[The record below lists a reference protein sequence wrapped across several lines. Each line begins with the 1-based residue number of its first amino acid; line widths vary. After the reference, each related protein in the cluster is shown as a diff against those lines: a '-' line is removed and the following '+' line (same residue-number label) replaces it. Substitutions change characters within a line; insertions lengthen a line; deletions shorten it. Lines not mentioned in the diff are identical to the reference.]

1 MTVQSG
7 PDLLCNSCY
16 LHIRNEGS
24 MTCVTKT
31 SGETRQKRY
40 DTLTLLFFSVTLPRH
55 ALLRPVHD
63 CLFFITVVKMT
74 SSISFSGI
82 RKKTLRGAVGII
94 IIRIVS

>member
-1 MTVQSG
+1 
-7 PDLLCNSCY
+7 
-16 LHIRNEGS
+16 

-63 CLFFITVVKMT
+63 CLFFIT
-74 SSISFSGI
+74 G
-82 RKKTLRGAVGII
+82 RQDDII
-94 IIRIVS
+94 NILFWNSEENGPWCCRYNNY

>member
-1 MTVQSG
+1 M
-7 PDLLCNSCY
+7 P
-16 LHIRNEGS
+16 S
-24 MTCVTKT
+24 MTKKEISCRAGARFSTRLCAVTKT

-55 ALLRPVHD
+55 ALPRPVHG
-63 CLFFITVVKMT
+63 CSFFITVAKMT

-82 RKKTLRGAVGII
+82 RKDSLRVAVGII